1 MKAVISYN
9 EITEFIRENY
19 NWHISLRMV
28 DSKTLALSF
37 KLLAILPEVTVRFHI
52 EVQEDNVLKLTF
64 EDKEMMSLML
74 RFASKFIDVNC
85 QQVMTVNTVE
95 DCVIIDLGRVVELEK
110 LLERV
115 RLSDVEF
122 EPENVV
128 VTVGVKRS

>member
-19 NWHISLRMV
+19 NCRISLRMV
-28 DSKTLALSF
+28 DSKTLALSWR
-37 KLLAILPEVTVRFHI
+37 LLAILPEVTVRFHI

-64 EDKEMMSLML
+64 EDKEMILLML

-85 QQVMTVNTVE
+85 QQVMTVNTEE

-110 LLERV
+110 FLKRV
-115 RLSDVEF
+115 RLAEVEF

-128 VTVGVKRS
+128 VTVEVKKS